1 MTTEADPEARW
12 TPPDRPGDTRAP
24 RAWPRFMTA
33 KVAADYADTSRWT
46 VRRNV
51 APCGRRGRTLVY
63 SIEAV
68 ETWMRGNAIAPRRRD
83 VPRNVATPAR
93 GASAS
98 LARVHSLAE
107 YRQRQRGDHL
117 AGDDGDVAA

>member
-1 MTTEADPEARW
+1 MTNESHPEARW
-12 TPPDRPGDTRAP
+12 TPLDRAGDTRAP

-68 ETWMRGNAIAPRRRD
+68 ETWMRGNAIAPRRQAA
-83 VPRNVATPAR
+83 PRNVATPAR
-93 GASAS
+93 DTLAS
-98 LARVHSLAE
+98 LARIHSLAE
-107 YRQRQRGDHL
+107 YRQRRGGDHL
-117 AGDDGDVAA
+117 AGDDDDVAA